1 MNFAEQAFEAC
12 AAKAKALNR
21 RLTRPEWLE
30 AVQGVFDQQAQQK
43 PVKRKE
49 TALLGPTRVA
59 PKVAE
64 IDDAWLEELEQ
75 NPAYQGV
82 DVRRELGK
90 AQAWAG
96 LRSVGVT
103 RRRFVNWLN
112 RAAAESRPIA
122 INGQGQSSFRRPEPV
137 SDEPRGWQ
145 DWVKANSQD
154 PSNAL
159 RPWVS
164 LDKAAQDYI
173 RSQLHA
179 ATNPR

>member
-49 TALLGPTRVA
+49 TATKA
-59 PKVAE
+59 PSD

-173 RSQLHA
+173 RSQL
-179 ATNPR
+179 